1 MAIGTNTHCHVYSA
15 PSTFE
20 RWTEVTPF
28 GLTVVDVGEGNP
40 LVALP
45 GERLT
50 VYISPRNHP
59 HPQRAALEAV
69 ICVVRHDGVTSGGL
83 TAFPGLPGA
92 SPQLPKPDW
101 SLYFQR
107 SDIAFLLRENR
118 ILQRK
123 KIRLVYQMQ
132 LSHRI
137 TFSVKGEKKLPP
149 FCDRPVITS
158 NVVRRKPD
166 WVWYLSL
173 CKNIHMWCQDRC
185 IS

>member
-1 MAIGTNTHCHVYSA
+1 MVIGINAHCHASAA

-28 GLTVVDVGEGNP
+28 GLTVVDVGERES

-45 GERLT
+45 GRTPDGL
-50 VYISPRNHP
+50 HQ
-59 HPQRAALEAV
+59 PQKPPTPPKTALEAV